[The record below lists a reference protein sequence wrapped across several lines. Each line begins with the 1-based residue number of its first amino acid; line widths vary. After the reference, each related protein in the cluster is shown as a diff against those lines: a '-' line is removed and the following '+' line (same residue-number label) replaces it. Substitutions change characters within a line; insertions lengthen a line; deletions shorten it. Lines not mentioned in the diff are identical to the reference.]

1 MWFSEPAVKIWL
13 YTEPTDMR
21 KSYTGLSALVRQKL
35 KENPLSGNYFIFIN
49 RKKTQ
54 TKILYFDRSGY
65 CIWSKRLEQGQFNT
79 GKTSQDKLQSKVLA
93 MDETPISPRAATALV
108 SEFLKMGIVIE
119 RTGFKRNREFVFEQ
133 YLNLF

>member
-1 MWFSEPAVKIWL
+1 MWFSEPSVKIWL

-35 KENPLSGNYFIFIN
+35 KENPLSGHYFVFIN

-79 GKTSQDKLQSKVLA
+79 GNISQDKVVI
-93 MDETPISPRAATALV
+93 DGTR
-108 SEFLKMGIVIE
+108 LKMILEGIE
-119 RTGFKRNREFVFEQ
+119 AKKTRQYKRFK
-133 YLNLF
+133 LP

>member
-21 KSYTGLSALVRQKL
+21 KSYTGLSALVRQTL
-35 KENPLSGNYFIFIN
+35 KENPLSGNYFVFIN

-79 GKTSQDKLQSKVLA
+79 QKTSYDKIAINGTQ
-93 MDETPISPRAATALV
+93 
-108 SEFLKMGIVIE
+108 LKMILEGIE
-119 RTGFKRNREFVFEQ
+119 AKKTRQYKRFK
-133 YLNLF
+133 LP

>member
-1 MWFSEPAVKIWL
+1 MWFSEPSVKIWL

-35 KENPLSGNYFIFIN
+35 KENPLSGHYFVFIN

-79 GKTSQDKLQSKVLA
+79 GKTLQNKVVI
-93 MDETPISPRAATALV
+93 DGTR
-108 SEFLKMGIVIE
+108 LKMILEGIEVKKI
-119 RTGFKRNREFVFEQ
+119 RQYKRFK
-133 YLNLF
+133 LP

>member
-1 MWFSEPAVKIWL
+1 MWFSEPSVKIWL

-35 KENPLSGNYFIFIN
+35 KENPLSGNYFVFIN

-79 GKTSQDKLQSKVLA
+79 GKISQDKVVI
-93 MDETPISPRAATALV
+93 EGTR
-108 SEFLKMGIVIE
+108 LKMILEGIE
-119 RTGFKRNREFVFEQ
+119 AKKTRQYKRFK
-133 YLNLF
+133 LP